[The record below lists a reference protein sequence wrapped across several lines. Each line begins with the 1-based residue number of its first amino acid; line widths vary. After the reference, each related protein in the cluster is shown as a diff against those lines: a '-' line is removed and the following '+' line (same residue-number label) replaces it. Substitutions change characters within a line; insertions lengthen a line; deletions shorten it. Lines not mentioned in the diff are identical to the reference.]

1 MQEKTETSIK
11 QFETMQ
17 KSGVINSFESLK
29 KENSQLQRIIK
40 DMTLLVT
47 YTSIEPM
54 VKFIISRIIDYF
66 VPETLVFFFFFSRS
80 NTIHLYFFKQ
90 LQKTDTYLI
99 I

>member
-1 MQEKTETSIK
+1 MQGKTESSIK

-17 KSGVINSFESLK
+17 KNGVINSFEDLK

-66 VPETLVFFFFFSRS
+66 VPETLVF
-80 NTIHLYFFKQ
+80 
-90 LQKTDTYLI
+90 LI
-99 I
+99 N